1 MKPSSEVEQAVLH
14 SGLTPSHLSVS
25 VSSIY
30 FLMSMYTPPPLPTP
44 VVLALLL
51 RAGLSL
57 KQMLTDWLS

>member
-30 FLMSMYTPPPLPTP
+30 FLMSMYPPTPPHPRCSRFI
-44 VVLALLL
+44 A
-51 RAGLSL
+51 
-57 KQMLTDWLS
+57 